1 MSARGRG
8 AIRALSASATKI
20 TLKAGRPGADSTSM
34 DVLSPHLRGIVIAGG
49 LAVVA
54 LALGFMTLA
63 MNSAGSSS
71 APHTILSL
79 KARHLSTTKAA
90 PDAKHV
96 KRKPPNADLV
106 AALKAGLP
114 RSIARGLEAH
124 RVTVVALT
132 SSTDTVATL
141 ATRETEAGA
150 RLAGASFVRVSVDR
164 DGGDAS
170 ALTALIGKLP
180 TAPATLVYVRP
191 GTLYAQI
198 PGFNDKTT
206 VQQAARNALRA
217 PAGTTAAP
225 APTAPATTTP
235 ASTTPPA
242 APTAA

>member
-1 MSARGRG
+1 
-8 AIRALSASATKI
+8 
-20 TLKAGRPGADSTSM
+20 M

-63 MNSAGSSS
+63 MNQSSSS
-71 APHTILSL
+71 AAPHTVLSL
-79 KARHLSTTKAA
+79 KARHLATTKPPKPAA
-90 PDAKHV
+90 KRV
-96 KRKPPNADLV
+96 KPKPLNAHLV
-106 AALKAGLP
+106 AALKLGLP
-114 RSIARGLEAH
+114 RSVARGLADH
-124 RVTVVALT
+124 RVTIVALT
-132 SSTDTVATL
+132 SATDSVATL

-180 TAPATLVYVRP
+180 IAPATLVYIRP
-191 GTLYAQI
+191 GTLYLQM

-217 PAGTTAAP
+217 PAGTTATPAP
-225 APTAPATTTP
+225 AATAPTTTTP
-235 ASTTPPA
+235 AATTQPTVT
-242 APTAA
+242 TAA